1 MWQMHDGMG
10 WWMVFGG
17 IWIVLFWVGV
27 IGLVAWIVSRL
38 TLRGRGGGG
47 ISTREDPL
55 EIAKAR
61 YARGEITKE
70 EFEQSKRDLSAP

>member
-38 TLRGRGGGG
+38 TLRGRGDAG
-47 ISTREDPL
+47 I
-55 EIAKAR
+55 
-61 YARGEITKE
+61 
-70 EFEQSKRDLSAP
+70 